1 MKKRNILIAAALAS
15 GFAMESCVKDLDVEP
30 LTPSVVTS
38 ATAWNNDTAAECFLA
53 KIYSAFSI
61 NGQDGAGN
69 SNGNDIIGADQ
80 GEATFTRSFWNL
92 EELTT
97 DEAKCSWGDE
107 ALNGLNYCNW
117 GPTNRFIM
125 LNYDRLYVNIAFCNE
140 FLHST
145 SESDAKMQEY
155 RAEVKVLRAF
165 SYYILTNFY
174 GNIPFTDENSGI
186 GAYLPEQKGRSF
198 FFPWIESELKDVI
211 ASNHLPEKSAAN
223 YGKVNKYV
231 AEMILAN
238 LYINAEVFGMG
249 DHYNDAASVLADI
262 IDNGGYVLEANYQHN
277 FNADNYLSTEIIFP
291 IIFDGLYAQCYGGTT
306 FMIGS
311 ALGKDMGALAN
322 YGLAQDWEGNRA
334 TQDLSDLFEPGDT
347 RALFYTEDR
356 TKEMTDNTSY
366 KSGWSVVKF
375 TNLNRD
381 GSAGSNSTFADTD
394 FPFYRLADAYLLY
407 VEATLKGAG
416 DPVKAVNLYNQ
427 IQERAF
433 GNKSHNIGSL
443 TEIDADR
450 LLDERARELYWEGH
464 RRTDLIRFGKFLT
477 KSWAWK
483 GGNASGIN
491 SIDSKYTL
499 FPLPSTDVSAN
510 SNLKQNEGF

>member
-1 MKKRNILIAAALAS
+1 
-15 GFAMESCVKDLDVEP
+15 
-30 LTPSVVTS
+30 
-38 ATAWNNDTAAECFLA
+38 
-53 KIYSAFSI
+53 
-61 NGQDGAGN
+61 
-69 SNGNDIIGADQ
+69 
-80 GEATFTRSFWNL
+80 
-92 EELTT
+92 
-97 DEAKCSWGDE
+97 
-107 ALNGLNYCNW
+107 
-117 GPTNRFIM
+117 
-125 LNYDRLYVNIAFCNE
+125 
-140 FLHST
+140 
-145 SESDAKMQEY
+145 
-155 RAEVKVLRAF
+155 
-165 SYYILTNFY
+165 
-174 GNIPFTDENSGI
+174 
-186 GAYLPEQKGRSF
+186 
-198 FFPWIESELKDVI
+198 
-211 ASNHLPEKSAAN
+211 
-223 YGKVNKYV
+223 
-231 AEMILAN
+231 MILAN

-249 DHYNDAASVLADI
+249 DHYNDAATVLADI

-322 YGLAQDWEGNRA
+322 FGLAQDWEGNRA

>member
-1 MKKRNILIAAALAS
+1 
-15 GFAMESCVKDLDVEP
+15 
-30 LTPSVVTS
+30 
-38 ATAWNNDTAAECFLA
+38 
-53 KIYSAFSI
+53 
-61 NGQDGAGN
+61 
-69 SNGNDIIGADQ
+69 
-80 GEATFTRSFWNL
+80 
-92 EELTT
+92 
-97 DEAKCSWGDE
+97 
-107 ALNGLNYCNW
+107 
-117 GPTNRFIM
+117 
-125 LNYDRLYVNIAFCNE
+125 
-140 FLHST
+140 
-145 SESDAKMQEY
+145 
-155 RAEVKVLRAF
+155 
-165 SYYILTNFY
+165 
-174 GNIPFTDENSGI
+174 
-186 GAYLPEQKGRSF
+186 
-198 FFPWIESELKDVI
+198 
-211 ASNHLPEKSAAN
+211 
-223 YGKVNKYV
+223 
-231 AEMILAN
+231 
-238 LYINAEVFGMG
+238 
-249 DHYNDAASVLADI
+249 
-262 IDNGGYVLEANYQHN
+262 
-277 FNADNYLSTEIIFP
+277 
-291 IIFDGLYAQCYGGTT
+291 
-306 FMIGS
+306 
-311 ALGKDMGALAN
+311 MGALAN
-322 YGLAQDWEGNRA
+322 FGLAQDWEGNRA

-356 TKEMTDNTSY
+356 TKEMTDNTFY